1 MYIGKFS
8 IDFKI
13 LGSPALPA
21 VVDQFLRRNSRTAAD
36 VLNLFS
42 SIWRQRDPGRR
53 PGENSTRQESHET
66 RRERK
71 CIFIG
76 DVRRPGA
83 KSRCRASN
91 TKRITHEQFQKN
103 NTVFF

>member
-8 IDFKI
+8 IDFKMHGI
-13 LGSPALPA
+13 SPALSA
-21 VVDQFLRRNSRTAAD
+21 TVDQFLGRNSQTAAD

-53 PGENSTRQESHET
+53 PGENSTRQESHGT

-76 DVRRPGA
+76 DVRQPGA
-83 KSRCRASN
+83 KSRRRSVHRSQSA
-91 TKRITHEQFQKN
+91 
-103 NTVFF
+103 